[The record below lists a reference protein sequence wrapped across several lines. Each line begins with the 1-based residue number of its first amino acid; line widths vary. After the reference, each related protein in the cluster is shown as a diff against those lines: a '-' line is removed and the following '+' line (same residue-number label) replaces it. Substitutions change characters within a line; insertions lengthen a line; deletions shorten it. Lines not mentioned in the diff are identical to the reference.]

1 MESCWCEA
9 NRQREEGATCS
20 RLPKQLCETEKLD
33 VSIEICCYT
42 LHIAVSISTITVSYC
57 SALISMRLS
66 SAHLSI
72 PSMATAH
79 TPYPP
84 LVETL
89 GGRSSSPV
97 PHALSF
103 LPSVNSNTPPSLKKS
118 CPIQFFVYD
127 SPSNVAL

>member
-20 RLPKQLCETEKLD
+20 RLPKHCFVKPRSLMFQLRSA
-33 VSIEICCYT
+33 VI
-42 LHIAVSISTITVSYC
+42 HIAVSNSTITVSYC
-57 SALISMRLS
+57 SALMSMRLS
-66 SAHLSI
+66 SAHLLI